1 MVKWGWKKK
10 FETEL
15 EKATRGLCE
24 DMARK
29 KRSMDE
35 KRQDMIRKLY
45 VVRYVN
51 TDQNVNT
58 KSCRL

>member
-1 MVKWGWKKK
+1 MDSARIW
-10 FETEL
+10 L
-15 EKATRGLCE
+15 E
-24 DMARK
+24 K

>member
-15 EKATRGLCE
+15 EKATHGLCE

-29 KRSMDE
+29 KKKHGWEKTRHDKKAICGTLCKYRSE
-35 KRQDMIRKLY
+35 
-45 VVRYVN
+45 
-51 TDQNVNT
+51 
-58 KSCRL
+58 C